1 MWKEYTLEAR
11 LLCYIPPKGIWNLR
25 LKQSFHLT
33 NINFLTRMSRSG
45 EYWTDNE
52 EMKMIQHLQNGKTLK
67 QIAEEHKRT
76 RTAVKARL
84 YQFAYELWRE
94 DITIENIAIV
104 TTLDELHVRLA
115 IESKTRKSLV

>member
-1 MWKEYTLEAR
+1 
-11 LLCYIPPKGIWNLR
+11 
-25 LKQSFHLT
+25 
-33 NINFLTRMSRSG
+33 MSRSG

-76 RTAVKARL
+76 RTAVKSRL

-104 TTLDELHVRLA
+104 TTLDELHVKLA

>member
-1 MWKEYTLEAR
+1 
-11 LLCYIPPKGIWNLR
+11 
-25 LKQSFHLT
+25 
-33 NINFLTRMSRSG
+33 MSRSG

-67 QIAEEHKRT
+67 QVAEEHKRT
-76 RTAVKARL
+76 RAAVRARL

-115 IESKTRKSLV
+115 IESKTRKAIKDPQGPLPDAQPQSDQEP